1 MKKLVK
7 HVTVVAVIV
16 ILAVTLFAACRS
28 EETTTPAVGSNI
40 PPANQNA
47 STANNAPNTDRTAVN
62 PAGPGEEATLND
74 GTTIVNNT
82 MGVLF
87 IEETGEF
94 LMPSPTNDWAAANID
109 HFISYEELVRRAV
122 AEGEVNWV
130 TSGSRGPEAAAEFM
144 ALYPGI
150 TVNIINMGTS
160 DALTRFPI
168 EHAAGMFNMDVMRSA
183 DAEGIIYNEFKARG
197 LMHSYFPYDI
207 LPFIQDPAFLLAG
220 MPSYVV
226 LNLIY
231 YNYTLFPDGPPITS
245 WWDLTRP
252 EWYGLFIMQ
261 DWLTEI
267 RYISAITTFVKY
279 ADLFAED
286 YERVFGSPIV
296 LHPQSPTAAHEW
308 MRRVLA
314 NNPIIDNSGSSMNR
328 TIGRA
333 DQTIGFIGWG
343 SSSGIRRNTDEGLH
357 NAFAP
362 TTPKLS
368 QPNMN
373 YVYIFDQ
380 APNPHAAKLL
390 ARFLL
395 GGQGESLGI
404 GNADRNLEGSWVVR
418 TDIPDH
424 PNQAGLLSDMDL
436 FVHDGEFVY
445 RNSPQVLDFLLTIR

>member
-1 MKKLVK
+1 MKRFKSK
-7 HVTVVAVIV
+7 AIAITA
-16 ILAVTLFAACRS
+16 LALASAMALAACS
-28 EETTTPAVGSNI
+28 STNEPQTTI
-40 PPANQNA
+40 PTTNNQ
-47 STANNAPNTDRTAVN
+47 PNTDRTATN
-62 PAGPGEEATLND
+62 PAGPGDDTVLED
-74 GTTIVNNT
+74 GTVIVNNT

-94 LMPSPTNDWAAANID
+94 LWPNPTNDWAAANID
-109 HFISYEELVRRAV
+109 HHIPYEELVRRAI

-207 LPFIQDPAFLLAG
+207 VPLIQDPAFLLAG

-226 LNLIY
+226 LNLLY

-252 EWYGLFIMQ
+252 EWYGLVIMQ

-286 YERVFGSPIV
+286 YERVFGRPIE
-296 LHPQSPTAAHEW
+296 LHHHSPTAAHEW

-333 DQTIGFIGWG
+333 DQTVGFIGWG

-445 RNSPQVLDFLLTIR
+445 RNSPEVLDFLLTIR